1 MRLKLVALAL
11 LGVCL
16 SATQASAQLAGRTAE
31 QWLSMLASPQRI
43 QSLKVPETVAALGLK
58 PGDVVVDVGAGAGVF
73 EAALSGAVGPAGKV
87 YAVEVDQALVD
98 AIAAKLPG
106 FGITNV
112 VPVLGKFTDP
122 ALPAADVDLA
132 FIHDVLH
139 HIEDRPAYLKALS
152 GYIKPQ
158 GRIALVDFY
167 PGRAHLDQPGL
178 LIPKADA
185 NALMANAGFYP
196 VEDITLSED
205 KYYVIYARR

>member
-1 MRLKLVALAL
+1 MRFKLVALAL

-16 SATQASAQLAGRTAE
+16 SATEASAQLAGRTAE
-31 QWLSMLASPQRI
+31 QWLSTLASPQRI
-43 QSLKVPETVAALGLK
+43 QSLKVAETVAALGLK

-73 EAALSGAVGPAGKV
+73 EAALSAAVGPAGKV

-98 AIAAKLPG
+98 AIAAKLPA
-106 FGITNV
+106 FGLTNV
-112 VPVLGKFTDP
+112 VPVLGKYADP

-139 HIEDRPAYLKALS
+139 HIQDRPAYLKALS
-152 GYIKPQ
+152 RYIKPK
-158 GRIALVDFY
+158 GRIALVDFH

-185 NALMANAGFYP
+185 AALMADAGFFP
-196 VEDITLSED
+196 VEEHVLSED